1 MFTIK
6 KKEERRS
13 DSHGTIYV
21 DGVCS
26 VRALGKCRGSFSVEA
41 AYIMPLVLLCL
52 FLPIWIGIEQHEE
65 VKTWVEKQ
73 QQEEIVDV
81 ISAMYQKEFI
91 TDLVGDKYED

>member
-1 MFTIK
+1 M
-6 KKEERRS
+6 
-13 DSHGTIYV
+13 
-21 DGVCS
+21 
-26 VRALGKCRGSFSVEA
+26 EA

-73 QQEEIVDV
+73 QQEEIVNV